1 MKIRNLL
8 ITLLLFSGIIIG
20 LSTFMGDLANKYST
34 NIEDLSNLSS
44 VQKIQQESKNLEES
58 LRSTQITGTF
68 LDIPIT
74 ILSGVYSIFKL
85 MMVSFIEIWNGFLNS
100 ISTYLFLPKWF
111 VGILISLVVI
121 FLLFEIISAI
131 LKYNV

>member
-1 MKIRNLL
+1 MQVRDLL
-8 ITLLLFSGIIIG
+8 ITVLLFSGIIIG
-20 LSTFMGDLANKYST
+20 LSAFMGDLANKYSS
-34 NIEDLSNLSS
+34 NIEDLSKLSS
-44 VQKIQQESKNLEES
+44 VQKIQQESKNLEEA

-85 MMVSFIEIWNGFLNS
+85 MMVSFIEIWSGFLNS
-100 ISTYLFLPKWF
+100 IASYLFLPSWF
-111 VGILISLVVI
+111 VGILISLIVI

-131 LKYNV
+131 LKYRV

>member
-1 MKIRNLL
+1 MQVRDLL
-8 ITLLLFSGIIIG
+8 ITVLFFSGIIIG
-20 LSTFMGDLANKYST
+20 LSAFMGDLANKYSS
-34 NIEDLSNLSS
+34 NIEDLSKLSS
-44 VQKIQQESKNLEES
+44 VQKIQQESKNLEEA

-85 MMVSFIEIWNGFLNS
+85 MMVSFIEIWSGFLNS
-100 ISTYLFLPKWF
+100 IASYLFLPSWF
-111 VGILISLVVI
+111 VGILISLIVI

-131 LKYNV
+131 LKYRV

>member
-1 MKIRNLL
+1 MQVRDLL

-20 LSTFMGDLANKYST
+20 LSTFMGDLANKYSS
-34 NIEDLSNLSS
+34 NIEDLSKLSS
-44 VQKIQQESKNLEES
+44 VQKIQQESKNLEEA

-85 MMVSFIEIWNGFLNS
+85 MMVSFIEIWGGFLNS
-100 ISTYLFLPKWF
+100 IATYLFLPNWF
-111 VGILISLVVI
+111 VGILISLIVI

-131 LKYNV
+131 LKYRV